1 MNLPMTPAESCNPF
15 VSPADPAWDEAFLRV
30 ESYLRAYG
38 LESAVLLNRVTS
50 EIIAVAR
57 SSVSESLSQEP
68 VTVALNVTQARI
80 GEWVSRAGRAVDWS
94 DEQVRTRG
102 RLAMIVT
109 EMPARWA
116 NFFLSDQPVPVDLA
130 AAMAEFQLLPG
141 PELRLS
147 GMAPEPLE
155 FGFES
160 GDERLPARRFW
171 MPVRALVSWLLIFG
185 VFGVTWA
192 ASH

>member
-1 MNLPMTPAESCNPF
+1 MRPVESSNPF

-57 SSVSESLSQEP
+57 ASAPEHAEQEP
-68 VTVALNVTQARI
+68 VTVALAVTQARI
-80 GEWVSRAGRAVDWS
+80 GEWISRAGRAVDWS
-94 DEQVRTRG
+94 DDQVRARG
-102 RLAMIVT
+102 RLALIVT

-116 NFFLSDQPVPVDLA
+116 DFFLSDQPAPVDLA
-130 AAMAEFQLLPG
+130 AAMAEFHLLPG

-171 MPVRALVSWLLIFG
+171 LPVRAMVSWLLIFG
-185 VFGVTWA
+185 VFGITWA

>member
-1 MNLPMTPAESCNPF
+1 
-15 VSPADPAWDEAFLRV
+15 V

-80 GEWVSRAGRAVDWS
+80 GAWFSRAARSVDWT
-94 DEQVRTRG
+94 DDQVRAQG
-102 RLAMIVT
+102 RLALIVT
-109 EMPARWA
+109 EMPGRWA
-116 NFFLSDQPVPVDLA
+116 DFFLSDEPVPVDLS
-130 AAMAEFQLLPG
+130 AAMAEFQMLPG

-147 GMAPEPLE
+147 GMVPEPLE

-160 GDERLPARRFW
+160 GDERLPARKFW
-171 MPVRALVSWLLIFG
+171 MPLRALVSWLLIFG
-185 VFGVTWA
+185 VFGVTWT